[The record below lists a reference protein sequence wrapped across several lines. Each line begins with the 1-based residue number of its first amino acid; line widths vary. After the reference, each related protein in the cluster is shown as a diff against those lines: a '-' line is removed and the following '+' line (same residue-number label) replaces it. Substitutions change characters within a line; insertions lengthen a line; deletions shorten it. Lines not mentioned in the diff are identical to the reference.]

1 MERTEILEQK
11 VRNLYLDK
19 NAGRAEWADWLY
31 ENHVFTVANYAVN
44 LSKRLDV
51 DPDLPRASAMLHD
64 IADAVLGRFDDNH
77 AEKSAEIAR
86 SFLIESGYDEDE
98 IGTIVDDALRYHSC
112 REENLP
118 KTIEGKI
125 LATADALAHLKT
137 DFYLYYFVNRGL
149 DERSFDEAKESVV
162 RKINKDYHTK
172 IQFDEIKHETI
183 DDYNALIKVFTA

>member
-1 MERTEILEQK
+1 M
-11 VRNLYLDK
+11 
-19 NAGRAEWADWLY
+19 AD
-31 ENHVFTVANYAVN
+31 YAVE
-44 LSKRLDV
+44 LSRRLDV

-86 SFLIESGYDEDE
+86 SFLTESGYNEDE
-98 IGTIVDDALRYHSC
+98 IVLIVDDALQYHSC
-112 REENLP
+112 REGNSP

-137 DFYLYYFVNRGL
+137 DFYLYYFVHGSLN
-149 DERSFDEAKESVV
+149 ERSFDEAKEPVV

-183 DDYNALIKVFTA
+183 DNYNALIKVFTA